1 MCRRRTMDG
10 QALRCR
16 RDGFIWWGGKECVVD
31 FLLDSLCPKSQI
43 THYFART
50 KARCNH
56 SPFRSRRD
64 PSGNSVNRIPSLHMS
79 KNAVYLLFWP
89 YLLIC
94 HITVN
99 HSTWLTNTCSE
110 RVFVFTSYGRRETYC
125 DWLRELGVREGR
137 GRRGC
142 IPRLYAMAWY
152 SVVVVVIVVA
162 AAAAAAVAAAV
173 AGAGAML
180 LL

>member
-10 QALRCR
+10 QALRVVPFLCR

-110 RVFVFTSYGRRETYC
+110 RVFVFTS
-125 DWLRELGVREGR
+125 VRECYVYISINAQTYICMRVCVCVCVCGPI
-137 GRRGC
+137 GQAYYG
-142 IPRLYAMAWY
+142 
-152 SVVVVVIVVA
+152 
-162 AAAAAAVAAAV
+162 
-173 AGAGAML
+173 G
-180 LL
+180 

>member
-10 QALRCR
+10 QALR
-16 RDGFIWWGGKECVVD
+16 VVP
-31 FLLDSLCPKSQI
+31 FL
-43 THYFART
+43 
-50 KARCNH
+50 
-56 SPFRSRRD
+56 
-64 PSGNSVNRIPSLHMS
+64 
-79 KNAVYLLFWP
+79 
-89 YLLIC
+89 
-94 HITVN
+94 
-99 HSTWLTNTCSE
+99 
-110 RVFVFTSYGRRETYC
+110 YGRRETYC

-142 IPRLYAMAWY
+142 MPRLYAMAWY

-173 AGAGAML
+173 VAGAGAML